1 MNIDS
6 VSDKEVAK
14 LEKKLKAV
22 YLRAQSETQAKME
35 DYLRR
40 FAVKDAIKQEQVKQG
55 KITQAEYIK
64 WREGQIAVGKLW
76 QDKVDALA
84 ADYTNANRIAI
95 GMLRNS
101 MAGVFAENH
110 NYAAYQLEHDT
121 MLDLSFSLY
130 DQNTVRN
137 LVMNN
142 PDVLPLPS
150 VDIPK
155 DQRWNKQKIN
165 SVITQAVL
173 QGDSIPKIAQ
183 NLRKVADMNYKA
195 AVRNA
200 RTSMT
205 AAQNAG
211 RVESY
216 KHAKSMG
223 IDLEQEW
230 LATLDGRTRH
240 SHRQLDGEKIT
251 VAKDK
256 WHPAKFSNG
265 CRYPGDPL
273 GPPWEIYNCRCT
285 LVAAVK
291 GVDQSNAPRNSK
303 LGGMSYE
310 EWKNGHKTQP
320 TQTVAPPVLETAL
333 HLQGIRAVLGD
344 DYANAMETL
353 LEFTEEP
360 NVKNLYYKYG
370 DRLDVVNNPTMKGGA
385 YFYPSDEKV
394 HMNAEYVSKGDNLHA
409 PYQTAFHEFGH
420 NIDWLAGHDAGG
432 QWISVAYGDNKLNK
446 AIVQDYHNFAIKT
459 ALEDLLSTE
468 DGAVYFRA
476 GLRIMD
482 KGDGVYVD
490 LSRKL
495 RRKEITIN
503 DILSRPD
510 ADEIVSGIVA
520 QNYGEISLGSLVINK
535 LKNENMS
542 LSTRGNIS
550 DILESVTHTSYPLGA
565 GHGTDYWGHWEYNV
579 FGTPEFKSNDNAA
592 IEFFAEVCDS
602 MVANPKS
609 LEQMRRIFPNSVGVV
624 EEMMEELT
632 K

>member
-1 MNIDS
+1 MDINAQN
-6 VSDKEVAK
+6 DKEVEK
-14 LEKKLKAV
+14 LEKKLRAV
-22 YLRAQSETQAKME
+22 YLQAQMDTQAKME

-40 FAVKDAIKQEQVKQG
+40 FAAKDAIKREQVQQG
-55 KITQAEYIK
+55 KITQAQYLE
-64 WREGQIAVGKLW
+64 WRKGQIAVGKQW

-84 ADYTNANRIAI
+84 ADYTNANKIAM
-95 GMLRNS
+95 GMVRDD
-101 MAGVFAENH
+101 MAGTFATNH

-121 MLDLSFSLY
+121 SLDLSFTLY
-130 DQNTVRN
+130 DQYTLKN
-137 LVMNN
+137 LVAKDPNL
-142 PDVLPLPS
+142 LPLPS

-155 DQRWNKQKIN
+155 DLRWNKQKIN

-183 NLRKVADMNYKA
+183 SLQRVTGMNHTA

-216 KHAKSMG
+216 KHAQDMG
-223 IDLEQEW
+223 IEMEQEW

-240 SHRQLDGEKIT
+240 SHRQMDGERVP

-265 CRYPGDPL
+265 CRYPGDPS

-303 LGGMSYE
+303 LGSMSYE
-310 EWKNGHKTQP
+310 EWKSGHKP
-320 TQTVAPPVLETAL
+320 TQTVAPTETSTPTPVYM
-333 HLQGIRAVLGD
+333 QGIRAVLGD
-344 DYANAMETL
+344 DYVNAMETL

-360 NVKNLYYKYG
+360 NVKDLYYRFG
-370 DRLDVVNNPTMKGGA
+370 DRFGVVDEQGSRGA
-385 YFYPSDEKV
+385 YFSPADGKV
-394 HMNAEYVSKGDNLHA
+394 HMNAERVAKGDDLHA

-420 NIDWLAGHDAGG
+420 NIDRLAGRDAGG
-432 QWISVAYGDNKLNK
+432 GWISAEYENGKLTKTIKNDWK
-446 AIVQDYHNFAIKT
+446 QFKVDMIRSFPSEYLRGGTIEAQERNFRVYVR
-459 ALEDLLSTE
+459 
-468 DGAVYFRA
+468 GA
-476 GLRIMD
+476 D
-482 KGDGVYVD
+482 TGDGKYIA
-490 LSRKL
+490 LSHAL
-495 RRKEITIN
+495 RNGEITMYEAMRDDKLMQRVMIQMKK
-503 DILSRPD
+503 DWVDPD
-510 ADEIVSGIVA
+510 GVTVALLKREGKSVS
-520 QNYGEISLGSLVINK
+520 ERGSVSDAI
-535 LKNENMS
+535 EFC
-542 LSTRGNIS
+542 TRK
-550 DILESVTHTSYPLGA
+550 SYPLGV
-565 GHGTDYWGHWEYNV
+565 GHGSSYWK
-579 FGTPEFKSNDNAA
+579 TPGAGA
-592 IEFFAEVCDS
+592 REFFAETLDG

-624 EEMMEELT
+624 EEIMGGLV

>member
-55 KITQAEYIK
+55 KITRAEYIE

-84 ADYTNANRIAI
+84 ADYTNANRIAV

-155 DQRWNKQKIN
+155 DQRWNRQKIN

-320 TQTVAPPVLETAL
+320 TQAVAPPVPETAL

-370 DRLDVVNNPTMKGGA
+370 DRFDVVDDPDKKGGA
-385 YFYPSDEKV
+385 FFKPSEGKV
-394 HMNAEYVSKGDNLHA
+394 HMNAEYVSKGDDLHL

-420 NIDWLAGHDAGG
+420 NIDWLAGRDAGG
-432 QWISVAYGDNKLNK
+432 TYISVDYENGKLGKTIKSDWKQFTIDMFRSYPSEYLYGDTIEAQEKTFRTYVRYVDTGDGK
-446 AIVQDYHNFAIKT
+446 YT
-459 ALEDLLSTE
+459 ALSH
-468 DGAVYFRA
+468 
-476 GLRIMD
+476 
-482 KGDGVYVD
+482 
-490 LSRKL
+490 KL
-495 RRKEITIN
+495 RNGEITMYEAMR
-503 DILSRPD
+503 DDELMQRVMVQMKKDWVDPD
-510 ADEIVSGIVA
+510 DVTIALLKREGMS
-520 QNYGEISLGSLVINK
+520 ISECGS
-535 LKNENMS
+535 M
-542 LSTRGNIS
+542 S
-550 DILESVTHTSYPLGA
+550 DIIEYCTRKPYPLGV
-565 GHGTDYWGHWEYNV
+565 GHGSSYWKGNPDA
-579 FGTPEFKSNDNAA
+579 GGK
-592 IEFFAEVCDS
+592 EFFAETLDG
-602 MVANPKS
+602 MAANPKS
-609 LEQMRRIFPNSVGVV
+609 LEQMRRVFPNAVSVV

>member
-84 ADYTNANRIAI
+84 ADYTNANRIAV

-155 DQRWNKQKIN
+155 DQRWNRQKIN

-183 NLRKVADMNYKA
+183 NLRRVADMNYKA

-240 SHRQLDGEKIT
+240 SHRQLDGEKIA

-320 TQTVAPPVLETAL
+320 VQAVAPPVPETAL

-360 NVKNLYYKYG
+360 NIKNLYYKYG
-370 DRLDVVNNPTMKGGA
+370 DRLDVVDDSNMKGGA
-385 YFYPSDEKV
+385 FFRPSEGRV

-420 NIDWLAGHDAGG
+420 NIDWLAGHDTGG
-432 QWISVAYGDNKLNK
+432 TYISVDYENGKLGKTIESDWQQFKIKMLRDYPSEYLYGDTIEAQEKTFRTYVRHADTGDGK
-446 AIVQDYHNFAIKT
+446 YT
-459 ALEDLLSTE
+459 ALSH
-468 DGAVYFRA
+468 
-476 GLRIMD
+476 
-482 KGDGVYVD
+482 
-490 LSRKL
+490 KL
-495 RRKEITIN
+495 RNGEITMYEAMR
-503 DILSRPD
+503 DDELMQRVMAQMKKDWVDPD
-510 ADEIVSGIVA
+510 DVTIALLKREGKGIS
-520 QNYGEISLGSLVINK
+520 ECGSV
-535 LKNENMS
+535 
-542 LSTRGNIS
+542 S
-550 DILESVTHTSYPLGA
+550 DIIEYCTRKPYPLGV
-565 GHGTDYWGHWEYNV
+565 GHGSSYWKGNPDAGGE
-579 FGTPEFKSNDNAA
+579 
-592 IEFFAEVCDS
+592 EFFAETLDG
-602 MVANPKS
+602 MAANPKS
-609 LEQMRRIFPNSVGVV
+609 LEQMRRVFPNAVNVV
-624 EEMMEELT
+624 EEMMEEWT

>member
-84 ADYTNANRIAI
+84 ADYTNANRIAV

-155 DQRWNKQKIN
+155 DQRWNRQKIN

-183 NLRKVADMNYKA
+183 NLRRVADMNYKA

-240 SHRQLDGEKIT
+240 SHRQLDGEKIA

-320 TQTVAPPVLETAL
+320 VQAVAPPVPETAL

-360 NVKNLYYKYG
+360 NIKNLYYKYG
-370 DRLDVVNNPTMKGGA
+370 DRLDVVDDSNMKGGA
-385 YFYPSDEKV
+385 FFRPSEGRV

-420 NIDWLAGHDAGG
+420 NIDWLAGHDTGG
-432 QWISVAYGDNKLNK
+432 TYISVDYENGKLGKTIESDWQQFKIKMLRDYPSEYLYGDTIEAQEKTFRTYVRHADTGDGK
-446 AIVQDYHNFAIKT
+446 YT
-459 ALEDLLSTE
+459 ALSH
-468 DGAVYFRA
+468 
-476 GLRIMD
+476 
-482 KGDGVYVD
+482 
-490 LSRKL
+490 KL
-495 RRKEITIN
+495 RNGEITMYEAMR
-503 DILSRPD
+503 DDELMQRVMAQMKKDWVDPD
-510 ADEIVSGIVA
+510 DVTIALLKREGKGIS
-520 QNYGEISLGSLVINK
+520 ECGSV
-535 LKNENMS
+535 
-542 LSTRGNIS
+542 S
-550 DILESVTHTSYPLGA
+550 DIIEYCTRKPYPLGV
-565 GHGTDYWGHWEYNV
+565 GHGSSYWKGNPDAGGE
-579 FGTPEFKSNDNAA
+579 
-592 IEFFAEVCDS
+592 EFFAETLDG
-602 MVANPKS
+602 MAANPKS
-609 LEQMRRIFPNSVGVV
+609 LEQMRRVFPNAVNVV

>member
-55 KITQAEYIK
+55 KITRAEYIE

-84 ADYTNANRIAI
+84 ADYTNANRIAV

-155 DQRWNKQKIN
+155 DQRWNRQKIN

-320 TQTVAPPVLETAL
+320 AQAVAPPVLETAL

-370 DRLDVVNNPTMKGGA
+370 DRFDVVDDPSTKGGA
-385 YFYPSDEKV
+385 FFKPSEGRV

-432 QWISVAYGDNKLNK
+432 TYISVDYENGKLGKTIKSDWQQFKIKMFRDYPSEYLYGGTIE
-446 AIVQDYHNFAIKT
+446 AQEKT
-459 ALEDLLSTE
+459 
-468 DGAVYFRA
+468 FRA
-476 GLRIMD
+476 YVRYAD
-482 KGDGVYVD
+482 TGDGEYVA
-490 LSRKL
+490 LSHKL
-495 RRKEITIN
+495 RNGEITMYEAMR
-503 DILSRPD
+503 DDKLMQRVMAQMKKDWVDPD
-510 ADEIVSGIVA
+510 DVTIALLKREGKGISECGGA
-520 QNYGEISLGSLVINK
+520 
-535 LKNENMS
+535 
-542 LSTRGNIS
+542 S
-550 DILESVTHTSYPLGA
+550 DIIEYCTRKPYPLGV
-565 GHGTDYWGHWEYNV
+565 GHGANYWKYNPDA
-579 FGTPEFKSNDNAA
+579 GAK
-592 IEFFAEVCDS
+592 EFFAETLDG
-602 MVANPKS
+602 MAANPKS
-609 LEQMRRIFPNSVGVV
+609 LEQMRRVFPNAVSIV

>member
-40 FAVKDAIKQEQVKQG
+40 FAVKDAMKQEQVKQG
-55 KITQAEYIK
+55 KITRAEYIQ

-84 ADYTNANRIAI
+84 ADYTNANRIAV

-155 DQRWNKQKIN
+155 DQRWNRQKIN

-216 KHAKSMG
+216 KHAKDMG

-291 GVDQSNAPRNSK
+291 GIDQSNAPRNSK

-310 EWKNGHKTQP
+310 EWKSGHKTQP
-320 TQTVAPPVLETAL
+320 TQTVAPPVPATVL

-344 DYANAMETL
+344 DYVNAMETL

-370 DRLDVVNNPTMKGGA
+370 DRFDVVDESDDGA
-385 YFYPSDEKV
+385 YFSPEYILVNGRYLSVGKV
-394 HMNAEYVSKGDNLHA
+394 HMNAKKVAEGYSCHL

-420 NIDWLAGHDAGG
+420 NIDWLAGRDVAGPGGGFFSEIYKNNILEKTMKSDWKQFKIDMFRSDYMRFIPGVNEEDKISMFRFKLRDAGYADLAQQLKDG
-432 QWISVAYGDNKLNK
+432 TTTIDKILSNKKVA
-446 AIVQDYHNFAIKT
+446 T
-459 ALEDLLSTE
+459 A
-468 DGAVYFRA
+468 V
-476 GLRIMD
+476 M
-482 KGDGVYVD
+482 
-490 LSRKL
+490 RKL
-495 RRKEITIN
+495 EIDN
-503 DILSRPD
+503 Y
-510 ADEIVSGIVA
+510 EIIRA
-520 QNYGEISLGSLVINK
+520 
-535 LKNENMS
+535 LKSER
-542 LSTRGNIS
+542 LDLATRGNVS
-550 DILESVTHTSYPLGA
+550 DAIEYCTKISYPLGV
-565 GHGTDYWGHWEYNV
+565 GHGRSYWNGRS
-579 FGTPEFKSNDNAA
+579 GSR
-592 IEFFAEVCDS
+592 EFFAEVCDS
-602 MVANPKS
+602 MVTNPKA
-609 LEQMRRIFPNSVGVV
+609 LEQMRRVFPNAVSIV
-624 EEMMEELT
+624 EEMLEELT